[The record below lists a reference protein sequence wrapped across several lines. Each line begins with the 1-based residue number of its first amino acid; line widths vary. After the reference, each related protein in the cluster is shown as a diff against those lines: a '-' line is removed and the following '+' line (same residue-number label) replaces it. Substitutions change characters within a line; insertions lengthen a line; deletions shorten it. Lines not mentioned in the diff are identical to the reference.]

1 MAGHRQVKI
10 RRPAPQPRV
19 FSVDTTVMSSIDG
32 LTAEVLEQAIL
43 TALQSAGFSVPHIA
57 CQEVVD

>member
-1 MAGHRQVKI
+1 
-10 RRPAPQPRV
+10 V